1 MKKLIMSSL
10 LLFCVVG
17 FSGCTSSKENVESA
31 QDDVKKADE
40 ALKQATKEYQED
52 MKAYRIETQEK
63 IDANN
68 KKIAELRLNAAN
80 KKESVRNEHL
90 KGIEELERK
99 NNQMKTKLDD
109 YRDDGREKW
118 ERFKKEFGEDMNEL
132 GEALKGFGQSED

>member
-1 MKKLIMSSL
+1 MSGL
-10 LLFCVVG
+10 LLFGVVG
-17 FSGCTSSKENVESA
+17 FSGCTSSKENVEAA
-31 QDDVKKADE
+31 QDDVEKADE

-52 MKAYRIETQEK
+52 MRTYRIETQEK

-68 KKIAELRLNAAN
+68 RKIAELKLNAAS
-80 KKESVRNEHL
+80 KKESVRKEHV

-132 GEALKGFGQSED
+132 GEALKGFGQSEN